1 MLDGNFTKQLYSC
14 IYHLNILNKKNI
26 FLFHSLTPIY
36 IQLFL
41 LNVCWSVAFS
51 CTIRYLWSLIWSI
64 QLQMDQSTA
73 SIEITDHY
81 QKTKPSIKIPLKCN
95 DTEFWLW
102 FKINNIKFFFWT
114 KFYFFRFKGNFCLLI
129 SIKDQCSY
137 VLLCLMV
144 CACARMCA
152 QGIPGLDAPCPVGPD
167 GLPLPGCAWKLPQD
181 EVIVTAPFE
190 LSVNAVSQRRMFRRS
205 ETAWPHSWSSR
216 LKLSACFF
224 CSLLLLLGLIFI

>member
-1 MLDGNFTKQLYSC
+1 M
-14 IYHLNILNKKNI
+14 
-26 FLFHSLTPIY
+26 
-36 IQLFL
+36 
-41 LNVCWSVAFS
+41 
-51 CTIRYLWSLIWSI
+51 
-64 QLQMDQSTA
+64 
-73 SIEITDHY
+73 
-81 QKTKPSIKIPLKCN
+81 
-95 DTEFWLW
+95 
-102 FKINNIKFFFWT
+102 
-114 KFYFFRFKGNFCLLI
+114 I

-205 ETAWPHSWSSR
+205 ETALPHSWSSR

-224 CSLLLLLGLIFI
+224 LFSAFASGPDLHLG